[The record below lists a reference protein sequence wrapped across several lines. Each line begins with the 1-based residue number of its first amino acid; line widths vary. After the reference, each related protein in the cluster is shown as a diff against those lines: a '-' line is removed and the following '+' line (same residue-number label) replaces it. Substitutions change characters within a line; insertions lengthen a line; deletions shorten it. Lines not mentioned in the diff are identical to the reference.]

1 MKAIQKS
8 ISSRRLRHASGLA
21 LTVLLA
27 LALLAAALPQ
37 PVQAATNPNAPC
49 VANYTVMKGDSTSS
63 IAHNFG
69 LGWWEIAKANSLTK
83 PYKLKVGQTLCI
95 PPKGW
100 AGQKASGNMTATA
113 IGAKVTITV
122 SGFDA
127 RYIWA
132 VNAKDTTGNLTG
144 NYKLGQMVIPKTTAV
159 TQVFLL
165 PTELRNAPYLTV
177 CLKNLTTNDKV
188 CRYIIHYP

>member
-1 MKAIQKS
+1 MKAILNHV
-8 ISSRRLRHASGLA
+8 SSKRRLRAGGLA

-27 LALLAAALPQ
+27 LAMLAAAVPQ
-37 PVQAATNPNAPC
+37 PAQAATDAKAPC

-63 IAHNFG
+63 ISHTFG
-69 LGWWEIAKANSLTK
+69 LGWWEIAKANGLTK
-83 PYKLKVGQTLCI
+83 PYNLKVGQTLCI

-100 AGQKASGNMTATA
+100 AGQKVNGNMNATA
-113 IGAKVTITV
+113 VGAKVTITV
-122 SGFDA
+122 SGFDK

-132 VNAKDTTGNLTG
+132 VNAKDTTGKVSG
-144 NYKLGQMVIPKTTAV
+144 NYRLGQMVIPKNTQV

-165 PTELRNAPYLTV
+165 PTELRNTPYLTV

>member
-37 PVQAATNPNAPC
+37 PVQAATNPKAPC

-100 AGQKASGNMTATA
+100 AGQKVAGNMSAYA
-113 IGAKVTITV
+113 IGAKLTISV
-122 SGFDA
+122 SAFDA
-127 RYIWA
+127 RYIWT
-132 VNAKDTTGNLTG
+132 VKAKDTTGKVTG
-144 NYKLGQMVIPKTTAV
+144 DYKLGQMVIPKNTSV

-165 PTELRNAPYLTV
+165 PAELRYTSYLTV